1 MASQAHLRPAA
12 PAERAFWVFGN
23 TGAGNSTLLNA
34 ALRQNVVPTSCG
46 SRSSCGTSRRMPQPS
61 TGSRR
66 EMDLSLR
73 SSTRMCENARQ
84 GLDGIGGTAAP
95 LGHAC
100 PLMSTDWLDPIDQ
113 QRNKFNNKT

>member
-1 MASQAHLRPAA
+1 M
-12 PAERAFWVFGN
+12 FGN
-23 TGAGNSTLLNA
+23 MGAGNSTLLNA
-34 ALRQNVVPTSCG
+34 ALRQNVVPGLRTSCG

-66 EMDLSLR
+66 EMDLPLQ

-84 GLDGIGGTAAP
+84 GLDGIGRTRAAP

-100 PLMSTDWLDPIDQ
+100 PVMSADWLDPIDQ
-113 QRNKFNNKT
+113 QRNKFDQQ